1 VNFKGRALIAL
12 AGCTLVILLQGC
24 AHRVLVQPV
33 LDMSQYN
40 RIAVLPFETD
50 SYLSTVGNQMSDEIV
65 VQLLTHAPTIDV
77 VERTRIDALLREQNL
92 SRDHLVTAE
101 SAVAVGRLLG
111 VKIIMTGSLSV
122 AIGDI
127 RPAPGNSQRVATGTA
142 TARLIDTESGKII
155 WGGREESNYSTFL
168 GEGGYSAH
176 TDQEMIEYVI
186 RDLGKQL
193 SEVFYPHYE
202 LEF

>member
-1 VNFKGRALIAL
+1 V
-12 AGCTLVILLQGC
+12 
-24 AHRVLVQPV
+24 
-33 LDMSQYN
+33 S
-40 RIAVLPFETD
+40 
-50 SYLSTVGNQMSDEIV
+50 
-65 VQLLTHAPTIDV
+65 
-77 VERTRIDALLREQNL
+77 
-92 SRDHLVTAE
+92 AE

-127 RPAPGNSQRVATGTA
+127 RPSPGNAQRVATGTA

-168 GEGGYSAH
+168 GEGTYSVH

-193 SEVFYPHYE
+193 SETFYPHYE